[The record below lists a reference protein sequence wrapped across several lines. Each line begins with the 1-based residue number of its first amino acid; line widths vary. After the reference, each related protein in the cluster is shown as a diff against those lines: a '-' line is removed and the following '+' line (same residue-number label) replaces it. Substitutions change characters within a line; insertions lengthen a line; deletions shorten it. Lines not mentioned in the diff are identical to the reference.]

1 MSRASLRLASAV
13 PLAALLA
20 ACGGPSLP
28 DGNGLQGDPVLAPL
42 GTGATWTY
50 RITDPVLGVFEK
62 DVVVLGRQAI
72 PDTAATAMVTRDT
85 EPTNEETAWV
95 EVKDG
100 FLVRAREEDRKGG
113 VLVRVT
119 TWDPAAPK
127 ELAVPAAAGF
137 TTQITAFERE
147 WHPDGTVTTKS
158 PVYAFTVVATDVP
171 VTVPA
176 GTFSCLQLER
186 TRVDKVDVK
195 KTYWL
200 APHVGKVK
208 EEGERTE
215 ELSSYV
221 PGQ

>member
-1 MSRASLRLASAV
+1 M
-13 PLAALLA
+13 LLA

-28 DGNGLQGDPVLAPL
+28 SGNGLQGEPVLAPL

-50 RITDPVLGVFEK
+50 RITDPVKGVFEK
-62 DVVVLGRQAI
+62 DVVVLGRQTI
-72 PDTAATAMVTRDT
+72 PDTTATAIATRDT
-85 EPTNEETAWV
+85 EPTNEETAWL
-95 EVKDG
+95 EVQDG

-119 TWDPAAPK
+119 TWDPPAPK
-127 ELAVPAAAGF
+127 ALAVLAAKGF
-137 TTQITAFERE
+137 TTQITATERE

-186 TRVDKVDVK
+186 TRLDKLDVK

-200 APHVGKVK
+200 SPGVGKVK
-208 EEGERTE
+208 EEGDRTE
-215 ELSSYV
+215 ELAGYT
-221 PGQ
+221 PGA